1 MHSNAYLA
9 EVQLNAPAGPV
20 TAQDLTTTSTA
31 PTIGGTVTLAAG
43 ETFSVI
49 VDGQTYTTSNGVTF
63 DGSGN
68 WQLTLPVTPLGTY
81 TITAVITN
89 ALFYTL
95 TDAGTLVINNCTDP
109 DVPTLTGDFTGQC
122 QGGNTTLNI
131 SGNLNDA
138 LAWYVYT
145 DSCGG
150 TLVGTT
156 SANAF
161 IVSPT
166 VNTTYYI
173 RGEGGCVVP
182 GLCAEV
188 TVTMD
193 TTPPVAVCQDFTAEL
208 DATGNVNITAGDID
222 NGSSDDCSIASITLD
237 ITSFTCA
244 DLGDNTVTL
253 TVTDSNGNT
262 DTCTATVTVEDN
274 LNPAAVGQDITVQ
287 LDATGNATI
296 TTADI
301 DNGSSDNCG
310 APTLGLDVASFGC
323 ADVGPNTVTLTAT
336 DGSGNSDSTTATV
349 TVEDNIDPTAVCQD
363 ITIQLDASGNASI
376 VAGDIDNGS
385 SDNCSVSL
393 SADVTSF
400 TAADLGA
407 NTVTLTVTDPSG
419 NTAVCTA
426 VVTVQDNIAPVAV
439 CQDFTV
445 ALDATGNATIVA
457 GDIDNGSSD
466 NDSVASLS
474 LDTSSFTCADL
485 GANTVTLT
493 VTDPSGNSS
502 TCTATVTV
510 EDNLNPAAV
519 GQDITV
525 QLDATGNATITTA
538 DIDNGSSDN
547 CGAPTLGLDVASFG
561 CADVGPNTVTLT
573 ATDGSG
579 NSDSTTATVTVEDNI
594 DPTAVC
600 QDITIQLDASGNA
613 SIVAG
618 DIDNGSS
625 DNCSVSLSADVT
637 SFTAADLGAN
647 TVTLTVTDPSGNTA
661 VCTAVVTVQDN
672 IAPVAVCQ
680 DFTVA
685 LDATGNATI
694 VAGDIDNGS
703 SDNDSVAS
711 LSLDTS
717 SFTCADLGTNT
728 VTLTVTDP
736 SGNSSTCTAT
746 VTVED
751 NLNPAAV
758 GQDITVQLDATGN
771 ATITTADIDNGSSD
785 NCGAPTLGLDVA
797 SFGCADVGP
806 NTVTLT
812 ATDGSGN
819 SDSTTATVT
828 VEDNIDPT
836 AVCQDI
842 TIQLDASGNAS
853 IVAGDI
859 DNGSSD
865 NCSVSL
871 SADVTS
877 FTAADLG
884 ANTVTLTVTDPS
896 GNTAVCTAVVTV
908 QDNIAPVAVCQD
920 FTVALDATGN
930 ATIVAG
936 DIDNGSSDNDSVA
949 SLSLDTSSFT
959 CADLGTNTVTLTV
972 TDPSGNSST
981 CTATVTVEDNINPT
995 AVGQDI
1001 TVQLDATGNAT
1012 ITTADIDNGSSDNC
1026 GIVNQSLDITAFT
1039 CADLGPNAVVYT
1051 VEDSS
1056 GNQDGVTVTIT
1067 VEDNLDPTVVT
1078 QNITVELD
1086 ATGNV
1091 SIAPADVD
1099 NGTADNCSVT
1109 SLTLDIT
1116 AFDCNDV
1123 GNNTVTLTAVDQ
1135 SSNTASATATV
1146 TVQDNIAPTVV
1157 TQDITVNLDGMGMAT
1172 IVPADIDNGSTDNC
1186 TIDTY
1191 SLDIDSFDCDD
1202 VGPNTVILTV
1212 VDVNGNS
1219 AQATAVVTVVD
1230 VTPPVIVCAPDV
1242 VTIMDPG
1249 VCYAEVF
1256 FADAIALDECGIA
1269 SVVQTG
1275 GPASGSLFTQGVTT
1289 IEYTAT
1295 DVNGNT
1301 TVCSFTVTIQDT
1313 QIPTIASA
1321 DDIAVS
1327 NDLGI
1332 CGAFVNVPAPTITDN
1347 CSLDPA
1353 PVVDGPVTQLL
1364 GAFQLVDTP
1373 STVAGLSNSIGGDV
1387 TAVVTYNGDWSSG
1400 VEDFDLRGPDG
1411 SQVFFRDNQG
1421 VDCPG
1426 TDFADAFS
1434 ISESTWNGWITTYG
1448 SDLTFTLLAD
1458 TAVNPGLCNNNFY
1471 QLSFTLGN
1479 GALLVNDYN
1488 GTADASDEYPVGT
1501 TVVTWTFTDIGGN
1514 VVTDTQTITV
1524 TDDEAPEMI
1533 CIGEPG
1539 TFSITEDFEGSGLPN
1554 GWTNTALRGTDVWTF
1569 GSPLYV
1575 AGLGQGFPSN
1585 AAVFD
1590 DDAAGSGNDNAV
1602 ELASPVYNMS
1612 GAASATLSFDY
1623 AYNYLSPNEFFSVEV
1638 YDGAQWVEILRL
1650 LEDHTPTNTGALDM
1664 LPYANDSFQVR
1675 FTYDD
1680 GGSGW
1685 KWGVGIDNFQLDYDI
1700 PSTPLTIALD
1710 ANGNATLDVSQL
1722 LLSATD
1728 NCGPVSTSIGGGAVP
1743 GSLSTTFADGN
1754 GGSDGG
1760 AVYFDVTA
1768 ATDLTVESLQMHIQ
1782 DAGAFTVEVYAI
1794 VGDTYVGNETN
1805 AGAWTLISNGSGD
1818 SNSSGTPSDVTLDT
1832 ALSLNAGTT
1841 YAMALVL
1848 DATHSHRYTNG
1859 DGTNENFSDANL
1871 SISLGSASNVPF
1883 SGTIFS
1889 PRVFNGTFNYF
1900 VGTPPSTTVDFDCSN
1915 LGDNLIEVTAIDSA
1929 GNVSTCISTV
1939 EVIDVTDPILV
1950 CQDATVSLDENGMAE
1965 VLPEFFINTDASFDA
1980 CGITITAVDVTDVT
1994 CADIGIPITVTVF
2007 VSDASGN
2014 IASCQATMT
2023 VVDDMGPL
2031 LIDCPEDMTVDPGAL
2046 DLFYEVPDY
2055 TVDVTATDN
2064 CTDPVGVISQDPP
2077 AGTLLPDGVYTITL
2091 SATDNEGNV
2100 GSCSFELTVESVLG
2114 AASNQLSAG
2123 VEIYP
2128 NPARKVMN
2136 IGNSSNV
2143 QLQRAL
2149 IYDINGRLIQSVD
2162 LGNMDREASVNV
2174 ANLASGVYLVQ
2185 LEAEGATAIKR
2196 LIKE

>member
-1 MHSNAYLA
+1 MLQLNKPKIMQKIILKLSLLFVALIAQVGIAQNIITVPFTNGFIGQQGSNPQTAQNVQNLSTLGIQVAYFAQNSSGAIFEVQGNDIVGTVTLVSSATGQTLDIPGAVVWRVTQMGNIEVIGFIPDPANPVTNLSSIGLPAYQIDSNSNIGLKLISSTYVITDGTNISGNAATTGLLDALNAYLA

-20 TAQDLTTTSTA
+20 TADDLTTIDTT
-31 PTIGGTVTLAAG
+31 PTITGTATLQAG

-63 DGSGN
+63 NGSD
-68 WQLTLPVTPLGTY
+68 WELTLPVTALGTY
-81 TITAVITN
+81 TVTAVITN
-89 ALFYTL
+89 ASFYTL
-95 TDAGTLVINNCTDP
+95 SDAGALIINNCADP
-109 DVPTLTGDFTGQC
+109 DFPTITGDTTGVC
-122 QGGNTTLNI
+122 NGDSVTINI
-131 SGNLNDA
+131 GGNLNDA
-138 LAWYVYT
+138 TLWYIYT
-145 DSCGG
+145 GSCGG

-156 SANAF
+156 
-161 IVSPT
+161 VSTTFDLGPQT
-166 VNTTYYI
+166 VDTTYYV
-173 RGEGGCVVP
+173 RGEGGCVTP
-182 GLCAEV
+182 GVCATV
-188 TVTMD
+188 TVTID
-193 TTPPVAVCQDFTAEL
+193 STSPIALGNDFTAQL
-208 DATGNVNITAGDID
+208 DGTGNASILATDID
-222 NGSSDDCSIASITLD
+222 NGSTDDCGIASIVLD
-237 ITSFTCA
+237 NSSFTCA
-244 DLGDNTVTL
+244 DLGANNVTM
-253 TVTDSNGNT
+253 TVTDTNGNT
-262 DTCTATVTVEDN
+262 AQVTVVVTVEDSIA
-274 LNPAAVGQDITVQ
+274 PTAVGQDITVQ

-296 TTADI
+296 TTGDI

-310 APTLGLDVASFGC
+310 APTLSLDVTTFGC

-336 DGSGNSDSTTATV
+336 DSSSNSDTATVTV
-349 TVEDNIDPTAVCQD
+349 TVEDNINPTAVCQD
-363 ITIQLDASGNASI
+363 ITIQLDATGNASI

-426 VVTVQDNIAPVAV
+426 TVTVEDSIAPTAV

-445 ALDATGNATIVA
+445 QLDATGNATITGA
-457 GDIDNGSSD
+457 DIDNGSSD

-474 LDTSSFTCADL
+474 LDITAFTCADL

-493 VTDPSGNSS
+493 VTDPSGNTS

-510 EDNLNPAAV
+510 EDNLA
-519 GQDITV
+519 
-525 QLDATGNATITTA
+525 
-538 DIDNGSSDN
+538 
-547 CGAPTLGLDVASFG
+547 
-561 CADVGPNTVTLT
+561 
-573 ATDGSG
+573 
-579 NSDSTTATVTVEDNI
+579 
-594 DPTAVC
+594 
-600 QDITIQLDASGNA
+600 
-613 SIVAG
+613 
-618 DIDNGSS
+618 
-625 DNCSVSLSADVT
+625 
-637 SFTAADLGAN
+637 
-647 TVTLTVTDPSGNTA
+647 
-661 VCTAVVTVQDN
+661 
-672 IAPVAVCQ
+672 
-680 DFTVA
+680 
-685 LDATGNATI
+685 
-694 VAGDIDNGS
+694 
-703 SDNDSVAS
+703 
-711 LSLDTS
+711 
-717 SFTCADLGTNT
+717 
-728 VTLTVTDP
+728 
-736 SGNSSTCTAT
+736 
-746 VTVED
+746 
-751 NLNPAAV
+751 
-758 GQDITVQLDATGN
+758 
-771 ATITTADIDNGSSD
+771 
-785 NCGAPTLGLDVA
+785 
-797 SFGCADVGP
+797 
-806 NTVTLT
+806 
-812 ATDGSGN
+812 
-819 SDSTTATVT
+819 
-828 VEDNIDPT
+828 
-836 AVCQDI
+836 
-842 TIQLDASGNAS
+842 
-853 IVAGDI
+853 
-859 DNGSSD
+859 
-865 NCSVSL
+865 
-871 SADVTS
+871 
-877 FTAADLG
+877 
-884 ANTVTLTVTDPS
+884 
-896 GNTAVCTAVVTV
+896 
-908 QDNIAPVAVCQD
+908 
-920 FTVALDATGN
+920 
-930 ATIVAG
+930 
-936 DIDNGSSDNDSVA
+936 
-949 SLSLDTSSFT
+949 
-959 CADLGTNTVTLTV
+959 
-972 TDPSGNSST
+972 
-981 CTATVTVEDNINPT
+981 PT

-1012 ITTADIDNGSSDNC
+1012 ITTGDIDNGSSDNC
-1026 GIVNQSLDITAFT
+1026 GIVNQTLDITAFT

-1056 GNQDGVTVTIT
+1056 GNQDGVTVTVT
-1067 VEDNLDPTVVT
+1067 VVDTIDPTVIT
-1078 QNITVELD
+1078 QNITVQLD
-1086 ATGNV
+1086 ATGNAT
-1091 SIAPADVD
+1091 ITTGDIE
-1099 NGTADNCSVT
+1099 NGSSDNCSIT
-1109 SLTLDIT
+1109 SLTLDVT
-1116 AFDCNDV
+1116 SFTCADV
-1123 GNNTVTLTAVDQ
+1123 GANTVTLTAEDE
-1135 SSNTASATATV
+1135 SGNTGSATATV
-1146 TVQDNIAPTVV
+1146 TVEDNISPTVV
-1157 TQDITVNLDGMGMAT
+1157 TQDITVNLDAMGMASIT
-1172 IVPADIDNGSTDNC
+1172 PADIDNGSSDNC

-1191 SLDIDSFDCDD
+1191 SLDIDTFDCDD
-1202 VGPNTVILTV
+1202 VGPNTVTLTV

-1219 AQATAVVTVVD
+1219 ANATAVVTVVD

-1313 QIPTIASA
+1313 QIPTIVSA
-1321 DDIAVS
+1321 EDIAVS

-1332 CGAFVNVPAPTITDN
+1332 CGAFVTVPAPTITDN

-1353 PVVDGPVTQLL
+1353 PVVEGPVTSLL
-1364 GAFQLVDTP
+1364 GAFQLLDTP
-1373 STVAGLSNSIGGDV
+1373 STVTGLSNSIGGDI
-1387 TAVVTYNGDWSSG
+1387 TAVVTYNGDWSST

-1426 TDFADAFS
+1426 TDFADTFS
-1434 ISESTWNGWITTYG
+1434 ISEATWNGWITTYG

-1458 TAVNPGLCNNNFY
+1458 TAVNPGLCPSNFY

-1501 TVVTWTFTDIGGN
+1501 TIVTWTFTDIGGN

-1539 TFSITEDFEGSGLPN
+1539 TFSILEDFEANTIPN
-1554 GWTNTALRGTDVWTF
+1554 GWTTEVVIGNTDWAF
-1569 GSPLYV
+1569 GSGDMPT
-1575 AGLGQGFPSN
+1575 GPDFPTN
-1585 AAVFD
+1585 AVIFD
-1590 DDAAGSGNDNAV
+1590 DDGAGNGEVNFAR
-1602 ELASPVYNMS
+1602 LISPVFNLT
-1612 GAASATLSFDY
+1612 GAAQANLSFDY
-1623 AYNYLSPNEFFSVEV
+1623 AHQEFVGDGSLQVEV
-1638 YDGAQWVEILRL
+1638 FDGTLWQEVLYVDVDLAAIETANIDV
-1650 LEDHTPTNTGALDM
+1650 
-1664 LPYANDSFQVR
+1664 LPYANASFQVR
-1675 FTYDD
+1675 YNYDD
-1680 GGSGW
+1680 EGGWS
-1685 KWGVGIDNFQLDYDI
+1685 WGAGVDNFQLDYDI

-1760 AVYFDVTA
+1760 AVYFDVA
-1768 ATDLTVESLQMHIQ
+1768 AASDLTVESLQMHIQ
-1782 DAGAFTVEVYAI
+1782 DPGAFTVEVYAI

-1805 AGAWTLISNGSGD
+1805 AGAWTLVSTGSGD

-1832 ALSLNAGTT
+1832 ALSLTNGTT

-1871 SISLGSASNVPF
+1871 SISLGAASNVPF
-1883 SGTIFS
+1883 TGTVFS
-1889 PRVFNGTFNYF
+1889 PRVFNGTINYF

-1965 VLPEFFINTDASFDA
+1965 VLPEYFIDTDASFDA
-1980 CGITITAVDVTDVT
+1980 CGITITAIDVTDVT
-1994 CADIGIPITVTVF
+1994 CADVGIPITVTVF

-2031 LIDCPEDMTVDPGAL
+2031 LIDCPEDMTVDPGAF
-2046 DLFYEVPDY
+2046 DLFYELPDY
-2055 TVDVTATDN
+2055 TVDVSATDN

-2100 GSCSFELTVESVLG
+2100 GSCSFELTVESALG
-2114 AASNQLSAG
+2114 AASNQLNAG

-2136 IGNSSNV
+2136 IGNSTNV
-2143 QLQRAL
+2143 QLERAL
-2149 IYDINGRLIQSVD
+2149 IYDLNGRLIQSID
-2162 LGNMDREASVNV
+2162 LSNMDREASVNV

-2185 LEAEGATAIKR
+2185 LEAQGAIAIKR